1 MIRLPQL
8 TGALAGAAVAV
19 TMGSLPAQS
28 ASTLKVTT
36 CQQKAHDHVEV
47 FFKAFL
53 DPVNQK
59 KSGLTLR
66 YVGGPEVTPFRKQAS
81 LLKRG
86 LVDLIFCP
94 TPYYGGQ
101 LNEARLPGIHNRS
114 LQEMRSNG
122 AWDML
127 QEAWGKGL
135 NARILSWPGFEAS
148 TFFIYTKFEPKI
160 SKETGLDLSG
170 RKMRSTGLY
179 NALLKAMNA
188 TAITIAPGDVYAG
201 LERGVVDGMAWPRG
215 SITKYGWERFLKY
228 KIAPNFYGAT
238 FFVIV
243 NKTAF
248 GKLSKDHQDL
258 LLKASAVYEKD
269 SDSLIRKN
277 LAIDDAKLKKA
288 GIKTVT
294 LEGAERKAYLKAIYD
309 SKWAQNDGLKYI
321 VDYKKL
327 KPAMYDPNR

>member
-1 MIRLPQL
+1 MSRIPHL
-8 TGALAGAAVAV
+8 TAAMAGAAFALS
-19 TMGSLPAQS
+19 MGALPAQS

-47 FFKAFL
+47 FFQAFL
-53 DPVNQK
+53 NPVNEK

-101 LNEARLPGIHNRS
+101 LNEARLPGIHNKS
-114 LQEMRSNG
+114 LQEMRKNG
-122 AWDML
+122 AWDMM

-135 NARILSWPGFEAS
+135 NAHILSWPGFEAS

-160 SKETGLDLSG
+160 SAKTGLDLTG

-179 NALLKAMNA
+179 NPLLKAMNA

-228 KIAPNFYGAT
+228 KVTPNFYGAT
-238 FFVIV
+238 FFVIT

-248 GKLSKDHQDL
+248 GKLSKEHQDL
-258 LLKASAVYEKD
+258 LTTASAAYEKE
-269 SDSLIRKN
+269 SDNLIRKK
-277 LAIDDAKLKKA
+277 LALDDAKLEKA

-294 LEGAERKAYLKAIYD
+294 LEGDTRKAYLKAIYD
-309 SKWAQNDGLKYI
+309 SKWAQNDSLKYI

-327 KPAMYDPNR
+327 KASMYDPNR